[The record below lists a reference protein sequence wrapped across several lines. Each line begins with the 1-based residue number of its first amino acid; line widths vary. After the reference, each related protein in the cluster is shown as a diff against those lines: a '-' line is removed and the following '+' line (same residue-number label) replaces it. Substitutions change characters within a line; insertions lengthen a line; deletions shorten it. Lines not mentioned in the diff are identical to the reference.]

1 METAHYEL
9 LVFQQ
14 YMRFD
19 IKSRLS
25 FVCWCVLET
34 WSSLQL
40 PVDKDERERS
50 LRCVVDNRWFVTL
63 LQAVMAKTDK
73 EKTATETDNKEQLP
87 CLIRYFNVITCACA
101 IVVVIGTVRLSNQSF
116 SASLWLIHKTL
127 ASHHCLNYMSTTK
140 AKKTPVLFLS
150 SITPEFKKKLKNC

>member
-50 LRCVVDNRWFVTL
+50 LRCVVDSRWFVTL

-116 SASLWLIHKTL
+116 SASLW
-127 ASHHCLNYMSTTK
+127 
-140 AKKTPVLFLS
+140 
-150 SITPEFKKKLKNC
+150 

>member
-73 EKTATETDNKEQLP
+73 EETASETDDKEQLP

-140 AKKTPVLFLS
+140 AKKLQFYFWARLLQNL
-150 SITPEFKKKLKNC
+150 KKN